1 MIFIYCGCKIII
13 YSVLYGDELFLA
25 KGLLIVNSFVQS
37 EKFDGIYS
45 LLEAAAS
52 EYGVELER
60 VCGAQLLAKLC
71 ADESFELPDF
81 VIFWDKDIRLAS
93 LLEMRGVRLFNSAK
107 AVETCDDKSL
117 TFLALKE
124 KGIPQPDTVIAPKT
138 YPMCGYWKLDFLDE
152 AEKRLGYPMVIKE
165 CFGSFGKQ
173 VHLANSRKEAEEII
187 ASLGASPFIMQRL
200 VATSFGRDV
209 RISVVGKK
217 AVASMLRCGSDG
229 DFRSNLT
236 IGGHSEKFD
245 ATEAQKAAAVAACE
259 AVGLD
264 FGGVDV
270 LFGENGEPI
279 ICEINSNAHFKT
291 TLDCTGVNMAEHII
305 KHILR
310 EIGEVR

>member
-1 MIFIYCGCKIII
+1 MT
-13 YSVLYGDELFLA
+13 
-25 KGLLIVNSFVQS
+25 KGLLVVNSFVQS

-45 LLEAAAS
+45 LLEGAAS
-52 EYGVELER
+52 KRSVSLER
-60 VCGAQLLAKLC
+60 VCGAELLAPLC
-71 ADESFELPDF
+71 SGEDIPRADF
-81 VIFWDKDIRLAS
+81 VIFWDKDIRLAT
-93 LLEMRGVRLFNSAK
+93 LLEARGLRLFNSAH
-107 AVETCDDKSL
+107 AVELCDNKAL

-124 KGIPQPDTVIAPKT
+124 SNIPQPETVIAPKT
-138 YPMCGYWKLDFLDE
+138 YPLCGYWRLDFLYE

-173 VHLANSRKEAEEII
+173 VHLAENREQAESIISQLGSRE
-187 ASLGASPFIMQRL
+187 FIMQRL
-200 VATSFGRDV
+200 VSTSYGRDV
-209 RISVVGKK
+209 RISVVGEK
-217 AVASMLRCGSDG
+217 AVASMLRCGAKG

-236 IGGHSEKFD
+236 IGGHSEYF
-245 ATEAQKAAAVAACE
+245 EASANQKAAAVAACK

-305 KHILR
+305 EHILSCL
-310 EIGEVR
+310 GESL